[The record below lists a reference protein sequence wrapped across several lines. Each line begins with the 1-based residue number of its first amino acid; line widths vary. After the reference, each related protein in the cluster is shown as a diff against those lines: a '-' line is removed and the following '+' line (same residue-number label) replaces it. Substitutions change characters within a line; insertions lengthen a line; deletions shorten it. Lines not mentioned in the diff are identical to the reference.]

1 MNLWPELYKRFDP
14 EEPGVLPAWRA
25 TRPGS
30 PTDAILADLSL
41 EVHTPKVLLTGTIG
55 TGKTTELER
64 IAEARAD
71 QDFVILLD
79 LYRHFHRVVGDV
91 VALQRVT
98 AWEVC
103 FLAGLALVRAARERL
118 GYEAREEMTRGLE
131 EAWRKLAAA
140 AKVDAPA
147 ELDLAKLGKAMLVFA
162 SSLAAPGAGTV
173 AGAALTALS
182 TATESVKSGWTLPF
196 GRSREEVPDQSEESK
211 SLLAFVNQILGEVQL
226 RHRRVLFV
234 IDGLDRVTDIDRAK
248 DLFVNSGMLAA
259 MECSMVVCGP
269 FALRHH
275 PALASV
281 RGFNA
286 KVLVNEP
293 VLNQHAPMLE
303 GPGVAFFAELF
314 ARRVA
319 DLGVSPEE
327 LIPPVLLRRL
337 AYYSGGRSRDFVR
350 MVRMLVLH
358 VLRAKDSSV
367 RPEHIDGVIDESRR
381 LLENGMHTGHIEVL
395 ESIAADPDH
404 RLQNNPLVWELLSLE
419 RLLPYP
425 DGSEWYFP
433 HPLLTI
439 RMVTAWR
446 GGPKTS

>member
-1 MNLWPELYKRFDP
+1 MELWPEIYRRFDP
-14 EEPGVLPAWRA
+14 EEPGVIPAWRA
-25 TRPGS
+25 NRPGS
-30 PTDAILADLSL
+30 PTASILADLGL
-41 EVHTPKVLLTGTIG
+41 EVYTPKVLLTGTIG

-64 IAEARAD
+64 IAEARAG

-91 VALQRVT
+91 AALQKVT

-118 GYEAREEMTRGLE
+118 GYEAREEMTQGLE
-131 EAWRKLAAA
+131 EAWRKLAIA

-147 ELDLAKLGKAMLVFA
+147 ELDFAKLGKAMLVFA
-162 SSLAAPGAGTV
+162 SNLAAPAVGTL
-173 AGAALTALS
+173 AGATLTALS
-182 TATESVKSGWTLPF
+182 TATESVKTGWTLPF
-196 GRSREEVPDQSEESK
+196 GRSRAEVPDQSEESK
-211 SLLAFVNQILGEVQL
+211 SLLAFVNQLLSEVQL

-248 DLFVNSGMLAA
+248 DLFVNSGLLAA
-259 MECSMVVCGP
+259 MECSMVVCGS

-275 PALASV
+275 PALANV
-281 RGFNA
+281 RGFSA

-293 VLNQHAPMLE
+293 VLDQHAPMLV
-303 GPGVAFFAELF
+303 GGGVKFLAELF
-314 ARRVA
+314 ERRVA
-319 DLGVSPEE
+319 DLGVPHEE
-327 LIPPVLLRRL
+327 IIPPELLRQF

-358 VLRAKDSSV
+358 VLRAKETVV
-367 RPEHIDGVIDESRR
+367 RAEHIEGVIDESRR
-381 LLENGMHTGHIEVL
+381 LMENGMHTGHIEVL
-395 ESIAADPDH
+395 ESIAADPEH

-439 RMVTAWR
+439 RMVTKWR
-446 GGPKTS
+446 SGPKTS